1 MKWVKTGKTV
11 SDSGT
16 VIFYELEG
24 TEFWIES
31 RKEHI
36 PHANGI
42 GTWDHTTYV
51 VRKGPDAPELAVKN
65 RLSDAKDF
73 VEEFMGG
80 AYHGNDQ

>member
-1 MKWVKTGKTV
+1 MNWIKTGKTTGP
-11 SDSGT
+11 DGT

-31 RKEHI
+31 RTKHI
-36 PHANGI
+36 PHANRI

-65 RLSDAKDF
+65 RLRDAKEF
-73 VEEFMGG
+73 VEQFMGG
-80 AYHGNDQ
+80 AYSGND